1 MNNNATLGDLIPVS
15 DFMTTSVV
23 TANENQSARDV
34 CKLMYNKK
42 VGSVV
47 ILANA
52 KASET
57 NTNKNKS
64 KGVIIGIVTER
75 DYVRLIGFSEMFL
88 VDIPISEIM
97 SKPIITI
104 KKFTSIAEA
113 ISVMHTKNIRRLP
126 VIDNNGKMIGIITDK
141 DILKAIMTN
150 QSLATSLLTDPTLL
164 VDQHSLF
171 GRYTSNSWLRD
182 ICPTQL

>member
-1 MNNNATLGDLIPVS
+1 MCN
-15 DFMTTSVV
+15 
-23 TANENQSARDV
+23 R
-34 CKLMYNKK
+34 K

-47 ILANA
+47 ILGDT
-52 KASET
+52 KRSEPSR
-57 NTNKNKS
+57 NKKN
-64 KGVIIGIVTER
+64 GVVVGIVTER
-75 DYVRLIGFSEMFL
+75 DYVHLIGFSDMFL

-97 SKPIITI
+97 SKPLITI
-104 KKFTSIAEA
+104 RKFASITDA
-113 ISVMHTKNIRRLP
+113 ISVMQAKNIRRLP
-126 VIDNNGKMIGIITDK
+126 VVDNAGKMIGIITDK

-171 GRYTSNSWLRD
+171 GRYTSNSWFRD

>member
-1 MNNNATLGDLIPVS
+1 MTNTATPGELIPVS

-23 TANENQSARDV
+23 TANENQSVRDV

-42 VGSVV
+42 VGSVI
-47 ILANA
+47 ILGNT
-52 KASET
+52 KGSET
-57 NTNKNKS
+57 NSGK
-64 KGVIIGIVTER
+64 KGTVIGIVTER
-75 DYVRLIGFSEMFL
+75 DYVHLIGFSEMFL
-88 VDIPISEIM
+88 VDIPVSEIM
-97 SKPIITI
+97 SKPLITI
-104 KKFTSIAEA
+104 RKFASITEA
-113 ISVMHTKNIRRLP
+113 ISVMQTKNIRRLP
-126 VIDNNGKMIGIITDK
+126 VLDNNGKMIGIITDK

-164 VDQHSLF
+164 VDQHSFF

>member
-1 MNNNATLGDLIPVS
+1 MNNNSTPGELIPVS

-23 TANENQSARDV
+23 TANKNQSVRDV
-34 CKLMYNKK
+34 CKLMYNRK

-47 ILANA
+47 ILTNA
-52 KASET
+52 KGPET
-57 NTNKNKS
+57 NSDKNN
-64 KGVIIGIVTER
+64 GVVIGIVTER

-97 SKPIITI
+97 SKPLITI
-104 KKFTSIAEA
+104 RKFASITEA
-113 ISVMHTKNIRRLP
+113 VSVMHTKNIRRLP
-126 VIDNNGKMIGIITDK
+126 VLDNSGKMIGIITDK

-150 QSLATSLLTDPTLL
+150 QLLATSLLTDSTLL
-164 VDQHSLF
+164 VDQHSFF

>member
-1 MNNNATLGDLIPVS
+1 MNNNTTPGELIPVS

-23 TANENQSARDV
+23 TANENQSVRDV

-42 VGSVV
+42 VGSIV

-57 NTNKNKS
+57 NSDKNKNN
-64 KGVIIGIVTER
+64 GVVVGIVTER
-75 DYVRLIGFSEMFL
+75 DYVHLIGFSEMFL

-97 SKPIITI
+97 SKPLITI
-104 KKFTSIAEA
+104 RKFASVTEA

-126 VIDNNGKMIGIITDK
+126 VLDNSDNMIGIITDK

-150 QSLATSLLTDPTLL
+150 QSLATSLLT
-164 VDQHSLF
+164 VM
-171 GRYTSNSWLRD
+171 
-182 ICPTQL
+182 